1 MTKLTECLTGEGYP
15 KKRTT
20 PIPTVYCENMESF
33 QYWRG
38 KDVIIEVPWSLA
50 EEAGCFQEE
59 AISLSDVLENLNY
72 NNYYR

>member
-1 MTKLTECLTGEGYP
+1 MTKLTEGTPEEDYP

-38 KDVIIEVPWSLA
+38 KDVIIEVPWKLA

-59 AISLSDVLENLNY
+59 ALRAEDILADLEYEHL
-72 NNYYR
+72 